1 MSNVTKLNLNGTTY
15 NLGGGKQKLYYIPM
29 VYQSGSYEW
38 EMRCV
43 LVDSEDNILKDSGVF
58 SFTSFNDLG
67 SCSDGGHGYMTVVS
81 ELLKLLDKEEA
92 EIVAIGSTIFPNGVN
107 DDNWLTVPNE
117 SDLQNV
123 PSVKRFPLS
132 IYNSDYN
139 YSNFLTIYNYL
150 SFSWGVIGV
159 FGYVQNNN
167 GSGGYYV
174 FALPSETI
182 TYMYQEGF
190 LTEEDLGYKPELG
203 PT

>member
-1 MSNVTKLNLNGTTY
+1 MSNVTKLNLNGTPY

-38 EMRCV
+38 KMRCV
-43 LVDSEDNILKDSGVF
+43 LVDPEDNILKDSGVF
-58 SFTSFNDLG
+58 SFTSFNNLG
-67 SCSDGGHGYMTVVS
+67 SCSDGGYGYMTVVS

-92 EIVAIGSTIFPNGVN
+92 EIAAIGSTIFTDGVN
-107 DDNWLTVPNE
+107 DSYWLTVPNE

-123 PSVKRFPLS
+123 PSVTRFPS
-132 IYNSDYN
+132 AIRNSDYN
-139 YSNFLTIYNYL
+139 YPEFLAIYNYL
-150 SFSWGVIGV
+150 SFSWGVISV
-159 FGYVQNNN
+159 FGYSMYNNN
-167 GSGGYYV
+167 NSGFYV
-174 FALPSETI
+174 SELPSDLI